1 MQIPVNSIRFS
12 RTVALDGGAPCEV
25 IRLAQYDKSMPIAA
39 VTLTENGVK
48 YIPPEGA
55 LLKVRMKKPDG
66 HSVYNNALG
75 LWNNNEVLFLFT
87 QQMTAA
93 FGEAFLN
100 LEVTLPDTGAVKC
113 SDAIPVFI
121 SENAVQQKDI
131 ESSDEFLTLV
141 EILELCKKLAA
152 AAQESAENAAE
163 SAEASE
169 NSATLS
175 KSWAVGGTGIRPGE
189 DTDNSKYYAGEAERF
204 KDEAQSI
211 KDSTEIQ
218 YDVDG
223 DRVGFKRADEDE
235 FTYTDHL
242 TGPQGP
248 QGIQGQTGATGPM
261 GPTGPQGVQGEK
273 GDTGPQGPQG
283 IQGEKGEKGDKGD
296 PGAPGVVTEIDLGFF
311 AMQIKEDGNLYIIT
325 HDNESPPPLKI
336 NEDGD
341 LIYTVGA

>member
-1 MQIPVNSIRFS
+1 MAIKIPINGKYVYFSPEAIRHTQGETLAETYELVGNRHYGETDLYQAIWYVRAAHPNYRTMINKQLSVSIDELDKEQIIIKWPVDSDFTAYPGELRVQFTAKSESGTEIIKLQTNGLTI
-12 RTVALDGGAPCEV
+12 TPCVEG
-25 IRLAQYDKSMPIAA
+25 IMSPPHNMFEEAIDKIEDLTKEAA
-39 VTLTENGVK
+39 
-48 YIPPEGA
+48 
-55 LLKVRMKKPDG
+55 
-66 HSVYNNALG
+66 
-75 LWNNNEVLFLFT
+75 
-87 QQMTAA
+87 
-93 FGEAFLN
+93 
-100 LEVTLPDTGAVKC
+100 
-113 SDAIPVFI
+113 
-121 SENAVQQKDI
+121 
-131 ESSDEFLTLV
+131 
-141 EILELCKKLAA
+141 
-152 AAQESAENAAE
+152 
-163 SAEASE
+163 
-169 NSATLS
+169 NSANLS
-175 KSWAVGGTGIRPGE
+175 KSWAVGGTGTRPGE

-204 KDEAQSI
+204 KDDAQNI

-273 GDTGPQGPQG
+273 GETGPQGPQG

-296 PGAPGVVTEIDLGFF
+296 PGAPGVVTEIDIGFF
-311 AMQIKEDGNLYIIT
+311 VMQIKEDGNLYIIT

-341 LIYTVGA
+341 LIYTVGV

>member
-1 MQIPVNSIRFS
+1 MNVPKTSIKFY
-12 RTVALDGGAPCEV
+12 RTAAVDGGVPCEP
-25 IRLAQYDKSMPIAA
+25 IRLVQYDKTMPVAAIA
-39 VTLTENGVK
+39 LTENGVK
-48 YIPPEGA
+48 YTPPSGA
-55 LLKVRMKKPDG
+55 LFNVRMKKADG
-66 HSVYNNALG
+66 KGVYNDALG
-75 LWNNNEVLFLFT
+75 LSDSGEVLFLFT

-93 FGEAFLN
+93 FGQGFLN
-100 LEVTLPDTGAVKC
+100 VEVTLPDTGAVKC

-121 SENAVQQKDI
+121 AENAVQEGQI
-131 ESSDEFLTLV
+131 ESADEFLTLV

-169 NSATLS
+169 SSATLS
-175 KSWAVGGTGIRPGE
+175 KSWAVGGTGTRPGE

-218 YDVDG
+218 YHVDG
-223 DRVGFKRADEDE
+223 DRVGFKRANEDE

-273 GDTGPQGPQG
+273 GATGPMGPQG

-296 PGAPGVVTEIDLGFF
+296 PGTPGVVTEIDLGFF

>member
-1 MQIPVNSIRFS
+1 MQIPANSIRFL
-12 RTVALDGGAPCEV
+12 RTVSIGGGVPCPPINV
-25 IRLAQYDKSMPIAA
+25 IQYDKAIPVAA

-48 YIPPEGA
+48 YTPPEGS

-75 LWNNNEVLFLFT
+75 LWNNGEVLFLFT

-100 LEVTLPDTGAVKC
+100 VEITLPDTGAVKC
-113 SDAIPVFI
+113 SDPISVFI

-131 ESSDEFLTLV
+131 ESSDEFLSLV
-141 EILELCKKLAA
+141 EILDLCKKLAA

-163 SAEASE
+163 SEASAE
-169 NSATLS
+169 SSATLS
-175 KSWAVGGTGIRPGE
+175 ESWAVGGTGTREGE

-204 KDEAQSI
+204 RDEAQKI

-223 DRVGFKRADEDE
+223 DRVGFKRADEDA

-248 QGIQGQTGATGPM
+248 KGEQGATGATGPM
-261 GPTGPQGVQGEK
+261 GPQGVQG
-273 GDTGPQGPQG
+273 PP
-283 IQGEKGEKGDKGD
+283 GEKGDPGD
-296 PGAPGVVTEIDLGFF
+296 NGVISKIDLGFF
-311 AMQIKEDGNLYIIT
+311 AMVIKSDGNLYIVT
-325 HDNESPPPLKI
+325 NENQEPPPFSI
-336 NEDGD
+336 NENGD
-341 LIYTVGA
+341 LIYSTGA